1 MLEFDNFTECYIAL
15 AKEIAENHEF
25 SVSPR
30 GMEVKEKLAVSF
42 KIKDPRNRIP
52 MVPIRKFSVP
62 YFVGETIWYLTGE
75 NSTDWISKYSSFW
88 RGISDD
94 GVTANSAYGAR
105 IFNRYHKIAGGNLIQ
120 WDHVK
125 GILKKDPDSRR
136 AVIHIKDP
144 WDSVDSKL
152 DVPCTLS
159 LQFFI
164 RDEKLH
170 MVANMRSSD
179 LVFGL
184 SYDVPAFTIMQELMA
199 LELGVELGEYIHVSN
214 SLHVYERH
222 YDMIEK
228 IILPENVEK
237 AMSRLN
243 SIGTMDK
250 IQVPPDTVA
259 LHYYEKMIQSSDSPE
274 EISSTISDASAVMDN
289 FWVDMLKIIAFHR
302 CKTLDMLSDAESF
315 RESVSYAGYRK

>member
-1 MLEFDNFTECYIAL
+1 MREFENFTECYLSL
-15 AKEIAENHEF
+15 ADELINDSEF
-25 SVSPR
+25 DVSPR
-30 GMEVKEKLAVSF
+30 GMRVKEKLAVSF
-42 KIKDPRNRIP
+42 KIKDPRNRLPHIP
-52 MVPIRKFSVP
+52 ARKFSVP
-62 YFVGETIWYLTGE
+62 YFVGEMIWYLTGE

-120 WDHVK
+120 WDHIK
-125 GILKKDPDSRR
+125 SILKKDPDSRR

-152 DVPCTLS
+152 DVPCTLT

-164 RDEKLH
+164 RDSKLH
-170 MVANMRSSD
+170 LVVNMRSSD

-199 LELGVELGEYIHVSN
+199 IELGVELGEYIHVSN

-222 YDMIEK
+222 FGMLEK
-228 IILPENVEK
+228 MVEEEQVQS
-237 AMSRLN
+237 ARSRLGDRG
-243 SIGTMDK
+243 SMPAITDL
-250 IQVPPDTVA
+250 PDTTA
-259 LHYYEKMIQSSDSPE
+259 LHFYERRIQECDNSGSMKQIISEAENNMSD
-274 EISSTISDASAVMDN
+274 
-289 FWVDMLKIIAFHR
+289 FWIDMLKIVAFHR
-302 CKTLDMLSDAESF
+302 CKTIDLLEDAKGIRS
-315 RESVSYAGYRK
+315 SVSYAGYA

>member
-1 MLEFDNFTECYIAL
+1 MREFNSFTECYLTL
-15 AKEIAENHEF
+15 ADELVNNSEF
-25 SVSPR
+25 DVSPR
-30 GMEVKEKLAVSF
+30 GMRVKERLVASF
-42 KIKDPRNRIP
+42 KIKDPRNRLP
-52 MVPIRKFSVP
+52 LVPARKFSVP
-62 YFVGETIWYLTGE
+62 YFVGEMIWYLTGE

-120 WDHVK
+120 WDYVK
-125 GILKKDPDSRR
+125 GLLKKDPDSRR

-152 DVPCTLS
+152 DVPCTLT

-164 RDEKLH
+164 RDNKLH
-170 MVANMRSSD
+170 LVANMRSSD

-222 YDMIEK
+222 FDMLEKMIE
-228 IILPENVEK
+228 PAEVGK
-237 AMSRLN
+237 AMSLLKKRGPMPKINELPD
-243 SIGTMDK
+243 TTALHFYEKK
-250 IQVPPDTVA
+250 IQGCN
-259 LHYYEKMIQSSDSPE
+259 
-274 EISSTISDASAVMDN
+274 DASSMKEAILLAESSMDC
-289 FWVDMLKIIAFHR
+289 FWIDMLKIVAFHR
-302 CKTLDMLSDAESF
+302 CKTLDLLSDALEF
-315 RESVSYAGYRK
+315 RESVSYEGYRG

>member
-1 MLEFDNFTECYIAL
+1 MREFENFTECYLSL
-15 AKEIAENHEF
+15 ADELINDSEF
-25 SVSPR
+25 DVSPR
-30 GMEVKEKLAVSF
+30 GMRVKEKLAVSF
-42 KIKDPRNRIP
+42 KIKDPRNRLPHIP
-52 MVPIRKFSVP
+52 ARKFSVP
-62 YFVGETIWYLTGE
+62 YFVGEMIWYLTGE

-125 GILKKDPDSRR
+125 SILKKDPDSRR

-152 DVPCTLS
+152 DVPCTLT

-164 RDEKLH
+164 RDNKLH
-170 MVANMRSSD
+170 LVVNMRSSD

-199 LELGVELGEYIHVSN
+199 IELGVELGEYMHVSN

-222 YDMIEK
+222 FGMLEKMVKEDQVKAALSRLGDRGPMPSITDLPDTTALHFYERRIQECDDSCSMRK
-228 IILPENVEK
+228 IIAEAESN
-237 AMSRLN
+237 MS
-243 SIGTMDK
+243 D
-250 IQVPPDTVA
+250 
-259 LHYYEKMIQSSDSPE
+259 
-274 EISSTISDASAVMDN
+274 
-289 FWVDMLKIIAFHR
+289 FWIDMLKIVAFHR
-302 CKTLDMLSDAESF
+302 CKTIDLLEDAKSI
-315 RESVSYAGYRK
+315 RSSVSYVGYA